1 MNRRTI
7 DAVPDLV
14 GHSAAPQVGSDRAF
28 GCVFGAVFML
38 VGLYPLILG
47 GHPRFW
53 ALILALLLF
62 LIAVVRP
69 RLLSRANRLWAALGQ
84 ALGRIISPVA
94 LLLAYILAIVPTGL
108 LLRAFGKDPLRLRID
123 PEAKSYWLPRTP
135 PGRADSQM
143 TRQF

>member
-1 MNRRTI
+1 MSQRTI

-14 GHSAAPQVGSDRAF
+14 GHSAAPQAGSDRAF
-28 GCVFGAVFML
+28 GFVIGGAFLL
-38 VGLYPLILG
+38 VGLYPLIRG
-47 GHPRFW
+47 GDVRLW
-53 ALILALLLF
+53 ALIPALLLF

-69 RLLSRANRLWAALGQ
+69 SLLSRANRLWALLGH
-84 ALGRIISPVA
+84 ALGRITSPVA
-94 LLLAYILAIVPTGL
+94 LLLAYVLAIVPTGL

-123 PEAKSYWLPRTP
+123 PDAKSYWLPRTP